1 LITPDV
7 PAVTA
12 AGYLAFVNELADR
25 TYVAPRLVEEPR
37 GVVGL
42 RGMIEGS
49 GTTAVGGVREAGN
62 AFA

>member
-1 LITPDV
+1 MRRDRDV
-7 PAVTA
+7 EPLVL
-12 AGYLAFVNELADR
+12 AGGLDHTQR
-25 TYVAPRLVEEPR
+25 PGSHRGWLVEEPR
-37 GVVGL
+37 GVGL